1 MYTHVCVY
9 THTHTHMDMS
19 LQAALIEERERQRQ
33 EGYMDTQRNATHSS
47 NLQVL
52 LLRLLASLVQMYKS

>member
-1 MYTHVCVY
+1 MYVY
-9 THTHTHMDMS
+9 ICMDMS

-33 EGYMDTQRNATHSS
+33 EGYKDPQRNATHSS

-52 LLRLLASLVQMYKS
+52 PLSLLASLAQTYKY